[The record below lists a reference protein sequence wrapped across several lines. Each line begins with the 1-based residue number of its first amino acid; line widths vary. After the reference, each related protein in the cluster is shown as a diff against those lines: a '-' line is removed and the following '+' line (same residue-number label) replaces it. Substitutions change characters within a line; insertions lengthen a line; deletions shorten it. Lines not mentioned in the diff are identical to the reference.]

1 VPEGDTIFRAARTLH
16 RALTGRE
23 VVRFES
29 VLPSLTRVHED
40 TPITGRTVER
50 VTAAGKH
57 VLMHFSGELVLRTHM
72 RMNGSW
78 HIYRPGE
85 RWQRPRR
92 DMRIVVATAAFEA
105 VGFNVPV
112 AEFLRGTALERQ
124 ADLRLMG
131 PDLLGE
137 VFDEAEAVRRL
148 RARGATAI
156 ADALLNQ
163 RVVAGIGNVYKSE
176 VLFLCGINPFA
187 PVSALADGQLL
198 AVLRTA
204 RTHLQANVIDPT
216 AAIVTYRGYRR
227 TTRRADPAERLYVY
241 GRARKPCRKC
251 GVCIEVRAQGPDARL
266 TYWCPACQPG
276 TTSSS
281 GPGPQRGRSRAGGAD

>member
-1 VPEGDTIFRAARTLH
+1 MPEGDTIFRAARTLN
-16 RALTGRE
+16 RALAGQE

-29 VLPSLTRVHED
+29 VLPALTRVHED
-40 TPITGRTVER
+40 APITGRLVES

-57 VLMHFSGELVLRTHM
+57 VLMRFSGDLVLRTHM

-85 RWQRPRR
+85 TWLKPRR
-92 DMRIVVATAAFEA
+92 EMRIVIATAAFEA

-112 AEFLRGTALERQ
+112 AEFLQGGAIERQ
-124 ADLRLMG
+124 QDLRLMG
-131 PDLLGE
+131 PDLLGDT
-137 VFDEAEAVRRL
+137 FDETEAIKRF

-163 RVVAGIGNVYKSE
+163 RVVAGAGNVYKSE
-176 VLFLCGINPFA
+176 VLFLCCINPFTR
-187 PVSALADGQLL
+187 VADVTDKQLR
-198 AVLRTA
+198 AIFATA
-204 RTHLQANVIDPT
+204 RTHLRANVIDAT

-251 GVCIEVRAQGPDARL
+251 GTRIQVRAQGPDVRL
-266 TYWCPACQPG
+266 TYWCASCQPLLL
-276 TTSSS
+276 
-281 GPGPQRGRSRAGGAD
+281 PPDLLR